1 MRPILIDTNLLVYLY
16 DQNEPVKQ
24 TRARQVLDTLRQNQ
38 TGRLSTQA
46 LSEFI
51 NASMR
56 KLTPPLTAG
65 EACEQVSLLASFWQ
79 VFDLTPQIVC
89 AAPTRLEAA
98 RGVRDHG
105 LAYYDAQIWA
115 AARLNQTPLVFSED
129 FQDGLTL
136 EGVRFVN
143 PFAEG
148 FEVEEWV

>member
-46 LSEFI
+46 LSEFV

-65 EACEQVSLLASFWQ
+65 EAYEQVSLLASFWQ
-79 VFDLTPQIVC
+79 VFDLTPHIV
-89 AAPTRLEAA
+89 LEAA
-98 RGVRDHG
+98 RGVRDHQ
-105 LAYYDAQIWA
+105 LAYYDAQMWA
-115 AARLNQTPLVFSED
+115 AARLNQAPLVFSED
-129 FQDGLTL
+129 FKDGLTL
-136 EGVRFVN
+136 DGIRFVN